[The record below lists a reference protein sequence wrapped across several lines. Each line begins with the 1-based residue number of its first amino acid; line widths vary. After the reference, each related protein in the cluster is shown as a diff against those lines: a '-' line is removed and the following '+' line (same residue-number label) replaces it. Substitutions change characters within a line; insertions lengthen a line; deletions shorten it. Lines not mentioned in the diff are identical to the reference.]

1 MLLSVLW
8 KCLFHLFIS
17 YKIIFGT
24 LHSRGE
30 HNHGEKD
37 GNRVYLRKVVVNMVI
52 FSSASFVPQK
62 DDNFSDQSVFLLQLY
77 RISEIAEGMK
87 RDRQDDFQTNEENK
101 PSADITFAR
110 DFDRMQD
117 KLN

>member
-1 MLLSVLW
+1 MG
-8 KCLFHLFIS
+8 I
-17 YKIIFGT
+17 
-24 LHSRGE
+24 
-30 HNHGEKD
+30 
-37 GNRVYLRKVVVNMVI
+37 VYLRKVVVNMVI

-62 DDNFSDQSVFLLQLY
+62 DDNFSDQSVFLLQLC
-77 RISEIAEGMK
+77 RISEIAEGMN